1 MTMPDVLFNGSVKT
15 VRGQIGSSPYVF
27 EFTDHYSVFDWG
39 KMPDTLTNKG
49 EALSYISNL
58 FFDLLGDEQCWK
70 NWVCPASL
78 SNCNSYKR
86 IKEKGVIHHFLGK
99 VDHNMNNV
107 PLDTPSR
114 FLAVKP
120 VSILRPNAVTEGNKL
135 KWNYDGY
142 QNKLTNTLIP
152 LEVVFRFDI
161 PSGSSL
167 LDRAQNKE
175 YLKEI
180 GLVATPQ
187 EGDTFEMPVVEFSS
201 KLETTDRYM
210 SYDEAE
216 MISGLSEDEFKDLY
230 NTATLLALR
239 LKSYLGEC
247 AIKLLDGKF
256 EFAWDENRHP
266 MLVDVITPDELRIS
280 YKGISLSKENIR
292 KVYRTTQWHQDIKMA
307 KTLANERGEK
317 NWKNLC
323 ISELRSL
330 PPKLS
335 ENDRERFSMIYMGL
349 ANCLFEKLAG
359 KTVFPDAWTLDQLVE
374 QL

>member
-1 MTMPDVLFNGSVKT
+1 MTMPDVLFYGSVKT

-27 EFTDHYSVFDWG
+27 EFTDHFSVFDWG

-58 FFDLLGDEQCWK
+58 FFDLLGAKQCWE
-70 NWVCPASL
+70 NWVCPDSL
-78 SNCNSYKR
+78 SKSSTYKR

-99 VDHNMNNV
+99 VDRDMNNV
-107 PLDTPSR
+107 SSDTPSR

-120 VSILRPNAVTEGNKL
+120 VSILRPKPVTDGSEL
-135 KWNYDGY
+135 KWSYNGY
-142 QNKLTNTLIP
+142 QNKPINTLIP

-167 LDRAQNKE
+167 LDRAQDKE

-180 GLVATPQ
+180 GLVAPPQ
-187 EGDTFEMPVVEFSS
+187 EGDTFEMPIIEFSS

-210 SYDEAE
+210 SYSEAT
-216 MISGLSEDEFKDLY
+216 MISGLSEGEFEDLY
-230 NTATLLALR
+230 NTVTLLALR
-239 LKSYLGEC
+239 LKSYFGEC
-247 AIKLLDGKF
+247 SIKLLDGKF
-256 EFAWDENRHP
+256 EFAWDENRNP

-292 KVYRTTQWHQDIKMA
+292 KVYRTTQWHQNVKMA
-307 KTLANERGEK
+307 KTLANRRGEK
-317 NWKNLC
+317 DWKNLC
-323 ISELRSL
+323 ISELKSS
-330 PPKLS
+330 PPNLDK
-335 ENDRERFSMIYMGL
+335 NDLERFSMIYMGL

-359 KTVFPDAWTLDQLVE
+359 KIVFPNAWTLDQLVE